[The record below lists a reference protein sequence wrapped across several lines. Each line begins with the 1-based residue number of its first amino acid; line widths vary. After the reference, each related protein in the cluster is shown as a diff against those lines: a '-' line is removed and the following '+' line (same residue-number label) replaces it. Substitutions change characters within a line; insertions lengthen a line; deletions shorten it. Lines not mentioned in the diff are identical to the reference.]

1 MSQACYFTPAE
12 SKNNPLYQKMR
23 ERFSCGGDMTIGE
36 LMLRRADRASAKETP
51 VAPVATAPVARKAKV
66 VRPQLER
73 RHATAISCVFLAFVA
88 VTLIVLLLSSY
99 TGLSIT
105 ASPADTNSVVS
116 VEGTVVSGAEQAVS
130 ETSSFDNV
138 LGAMYQSFGE

>member
-12 SKNNPLYQKMR
+12 SKNNPLYLKMR
-23 ERFSCGGDMTIGE
+23 ERFSCGGNMTIGE
-36 LMLRRADRASAKETP
+36 LMLRRADRAANKETP
-51 VAPVATAPVARKAKV
+51 AAPVEAAPVARKEKV
-66 VRPQLER
+66 ARPRMER
-73 RHATAISCVFLAFVA
+73 RHATAISCVFLAFIA

-105 ASPADTNSVVS
+105 ASPADADSVVS
-116 VEGTVVSGAEQAVS
+116 GESNVVSDAVPVNES
-130 ETSSFDNV
+130 SSFDNV

>member
-12 SKNNPLYQKMR
+12 SKNNPLYLKMR
-23 ERFSCGGDMTIGE
+23 ERFSCGGNMTIGE
-36 LMLRRADRASAKETP
+36 LMLRRADRASRQETP
-51 VAPVATAPVARKAKV
+51 VAPVAAAPVARKEKV
-66 VRPQLER
+66 ARPHIEK
-73 RHATAISCVFLAFVA
+73 RHATAISCVFLAFIA

-105 ASPADTNSVVS
+105 ASPADTDSVVS
-116 VEGTVVSGAEQAVS
+116 GEGNVVSDAEQVVNES
-130 ETSSFDNV
+130 SSFDNV

>member
-23 ERFSCGGDMTIGE
+23 ERFSCGGSMTIGE
-36 LMLRRADRASAKETP
+36 LMLRRADRAAAKE
-51 VAPVATAPVARKAKV
+51 APSATITAPVAKKAKKANTHI
-66 VRPQLER
+66 ER
-73 RHATAISCVFLAFVA
+73 HHATAISCVFLAFIA

-116 VEGTVVSGAEQAVS
+116 GDGNVVSDAVDGTNES
-130 ETSSFDNV
+130 SSFDNI